1 MDCDATFYETDSLR
15 RHYKNHHERVH
26 PGLGKLLKKRLKGKK
41 KFKCHFCAK
50 SYAAIQIMKNH
61 IKSVH
66 ISEDSNTVKWAN
78 NVFGVFE
85 DVQFETLA
93 KEDEKIVDDV
103 SEESEEVGDEPEAMG
118 CIFFGLHLY

>member
-1 MDCDATFYETDSLR
+1 MKEFIQDQENY
-15 RHYKNHHERVH
+15 
-26 PGLGKLLKKRLKGKK
+26 LKKGKK
-41 KFKCHFCAK
+41 KFKYHFCAK
-50 SYAAIQIMKNH
+50 SYTSKQIMKNH

-78 NVFGVFE
+78 KVFGVFE

-103 SEESEEVGDEPEAMG
+103 SEETEEVVDEPEAMG

>member
-1 MDCDATFYETDSLR
+1 
-15 RHYKNHHERVH
+15 
-26 PGLGKLLKKRLKGKK
+26 
-41 KFKCHFCAK
+41 
-50 SYAAIQIMKNH
+50 MKNH

-66 ISEDSNTVKWAN
+66 ISEDSNTVKWAH

-103 SEESEEVGDEPEAMG
+103 SEETEEIVDEPETMDF
-118 CIFFGLHLY
+118 IFLFCFVCTYTNWGREHFLHW